1 MLGLSSFFGAIDS
14 GTYASV
20 TGFSGTSSNG
30 AYEWGTVTGGNLYL
44 SDLTGAPGGSNVF
57 SSGALFQ
64 ISVPSFQVGRNYGT
78 GAINLFAKNMVNDYD
93 YKDNVNLPAS
103 GASASISSIG
113 YTSDAIALTGNVNIY
128 NGASNLNPKIVVQQS
143 TSGGTTDF
151 VFKPNPTGYW
161 QFFAMLGSQDT
172 VTYTINSPL
181 GTQTQSYTFPSSGTQ
196 STATYGAYL
205 TAPRVSLDAG
215 QVTGQVTDAS
225 NGAGI
230 SGARVTLSD
239 SSGSVSTSTNQF
251 GGYAIYFPVTGTYS
265 MSASAT
271 GYYSSSVSDLS
282 FTINNT
288 YGEQFALSPESS
300 GGGGSGGGG
309 GCVLYGTL
317 IAMANGTFLPVQDLQ
332 PGMEILSYDTATG
345 QYFNSTLTKS
355 EVTTN
360 VSQLWEIDGIVNISG
375 VNKQPVYVQLQNGS
389 DEWVVL
395 GQLNFTMKIY
405 DALDNTWMPIYS
417 IIIRIGNWTVYEPEN
432 APFVHTDQTLRG
444 TYIANGVV
452 LDLLIKS

>member
-1 MLGLSSFFGAIDS
+1 
-14 GTYASV
+14 
-20 TGFSGTSSNG
+20 
-30 AYEWGTVTGGNLYL
+30 
-44 SDLTGAPGGSNVF
+44 
-57 SSGALFQ
+57 
-64 ISVPSFQVGRNYGT
+64 
-78 GAINLFAKNMVNDYD
+78 
-93 YKDNVNLPAS
+93 
-103 GASASISSIG
+103 
-113 YTSDAIALTGNVNIY
+113 
-128 NGASNLNPKIVVQQS
+128 LNPKIVVQQS

-205 TAPRVSLDAG
+205 TAPRASLDPG

-452 LDLLIKS
+452 LDILIKS